1 MSNKHVSTTPFIDSL
16 TVGVKQYM
24 DPATE
29 AKFLRELLTTDHTCS
44 DIAGVTLYTIPA
56 LNGKLNV
63 KIRKTIVGFD
73 NTPFVQRISEEVDN
87 TPAAVKSSI
96 EQQMSVN
103 SVTIGKWESGYTY
116 EAECDEP
123 NWFIDDII
131 SIPETN
137 ITVYDLGVLSFFTT
151 VKWPGYSGLVNMR
164 MVKVEDGD
172 KDRRIITRLSDEDF
186 DAQTMFLTPKSS
198 SAK

>member
-87 TPAAVKSSI
+87 GSAAMKSSI
-96 EQQMSVN
+96 KQQMSVN
-103 SVTIGKWESGYTY
+103 SVTMETWSLGHTY
-116 EAECDEP
+116 EAERDEP

-131 SIPETN
+131 SIPN
-137 ITVYDLGVLSFFTT
+137 SSIIVYDLDVLSFFTT
-151 VKWPGYSGLVNMR
+151 VKWPGYTGCVCMR
-164 MVKVEDGD
+164 MVRVRDGD
-172 KDRRIITRLSDEDF
+172 NDRRILTRLSEEDF
-186 DAQTMFLTPKSS
+186 NAQTEFLTPKAE